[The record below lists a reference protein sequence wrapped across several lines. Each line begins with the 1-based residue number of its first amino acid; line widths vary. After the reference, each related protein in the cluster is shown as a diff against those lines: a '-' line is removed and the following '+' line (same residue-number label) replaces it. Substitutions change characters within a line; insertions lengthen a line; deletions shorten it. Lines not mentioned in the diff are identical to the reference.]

1 VLIIIVCKEILEKVL
16 SLRFFIA
23 VVMCIILLPGV
34 ILLRTAE
41 YTKKAAKVQK
51 EAEANMDHI
60 RNYPVES
67 SYRIRGATLTLPS
80 NILGIFSEGC
90 DARDGTAVE
99 LVLWRDPNF
108 QSTYSP
114 NPFVE
119 LLPTFDFVL
128 FVGLMMSLLALVFS
142 YDAISGELE
151 RGTLKLM
158 LSGQLPRSTLLLAK
172 WIGGLAVVT
181 VPFLISFLISLLI
194 VILYPG
200 VQMTPGDWIAVLLAF
215 FISLVY
221 IAAIFSLGLFISCIT
236 SRAATSI
243 ALLLLFWV
251 GLCWIIPNYG
261 RWVVTQIIRL
271 PTVSAIER
279 EKSTARREAEEWG
292 WKAYQKYAE
301 EHPEEAKTWYSMVVY
316 RSSMVKGDER
326 FAEALD
332 KIDANYRNLLN
343 MQVGLGRV
351 ICKVSPFAVYTDAVT
366 EVTGT
371 GIRERVRL
379 LQAVRR
385 YRHAFFDYAGQEFV
399 EHSEKKW
406 EVRQKGTKEW
416 PRFRIGDFPI
426 FSYQESRLRDKLKS
440 SSVDI
445 MLLLVWN
452 VIFFIGAYTSF
463 LRRSVA

>member
-1 VLIIIVCKEILEKVL
+1 MLSTIVWKEILEKVL

-23 VVMCIILLPGV
+23 VLMCIILLPGV
-34 ILLRTAE
+34 IILRTAA
-41 YTKKAAKVQK
+41 YTKKAHKAIK
-51 EAEANMDHI
+51 EAEANIDHI
-60 RNYPVES
+60 RNYPAET
-67 SYRIRGATLTLPS
+67 SYQIRGATLTLPL

-99 LVLWRDPNF
+99 LVWWRDPNF
-108 QSTYSP
+108 QGKYSP
-114 NPFVE
+114 NSFVD
-119 LLPTFDFVL
+119 LLPAFDFAL

-172 WIGGLAVVT
+172 WIGGLTVVT
-181 VPFLISFLISLLI
+181 LPFLISFLISLLI

-200 VQMTPGDWIAVLLAF
+200 TQMTPGHWIALLLVF

-221 IAAIFSLGLFISCIT
+221 IAAIFSFGLFISCIT

-261 RWVVTQIIRL
+261 RWVATQIIRL
-271 PTVSAIER
+271 PTVTAIER

-292 WKAYQKYAE
+292 WKTYLEWAQ
-301 EHPEEAKTWYSMVVY
+301 EHPEEEKTFYGWVAYGNSLLK
-316 RSSMVKGDER
+316 RDKR
-326 FAEALD
+326 FAEATD
-332 KIDANYRNLLN
+332 DIDANYRNLLN

-351 ICKVSPFAVYTDAVT
+351 ICGVSPFALYTDAVT
-366 EVTGT
+366 EITGT
-371 GIRERVRL
+371 GIRERGRV
-379 LQAVRR
+379 LQAIRR
-385 YRHAFFDYAGQEFV
+385 YRHAFFEFAGQEAV
-399 EHSEKKW
+399 EYYKKRW
-406 EVRQKGTKEW
+406 ELMQKGIEERPKY
-416 PRFRIGDFPI
+416 RIGDFPI

-440 SSVDI
+440 SFLDI
-445 MLLLVWN
+445 MILSVWN
-452 VIFFIGAYTSF
+452 VVFFIGAYASF
-463 LRRSVA
+463 LRRSIA

>member
-1 VLIIIVCKEILEKVL
+1 MLSTIVWKEILEKVL

-23 VVMCIILLPGV
+23 VLMCIILLPGV

-41 YTKKAAKVQK
+41 YTKKAERVQK
-51 EAEANMDHI
+51 EAEANIDHI
-60 RNYPVES
+60 RNYPAER
-67 SYRIRGATLTLPS
+67 SYRIRGATLTLPL

-119 LLPTFDFVL
+119 LLPAFDFAL

-158 LSGQLPRSTLLLAK
+158 LSGRLPRSTLLLAK
-172 WIGGLAVVT
+172 WIGGLTVVT
-181 VPFLISFLISLLI
+181 LPFLVSFLISLLI

-200 VQMTPGDWIAVLLAF
+200 TQMTPGHWIAVLLAF

-221 IAAIFSLGLFISCIT
+221 IAAIFSFGLFISCIT

-261 RWVVTQIIRL
+261 RWVTTQIIRL
-271 PTVSAIER
+271 PTVTSIER

-292 WKAYQKYAE
+292 WKTYQKYAE
-301 EHPEEAKTWYSMVVY
+301 EHPEEVKTWYSAVVY

-343 MQVGLGRV
+343 KQLGLGRV
-351 ICKVSPFAVYTDAVT
+351 ICRVSPFAVYTDAVT
-366 EVTGT
+366 EITGT
-371 GIRERVRL
+371 GVRERARF
-379 LQAVRR
+379 LQSVRR
-385 YRHAFFDYAGQEFV
+385 YRHAFFDYAGQQAV
-399 EHSEKKW
+399 EYLKMRW
-406 EVRQKGTKEW
+406 DLVQRQIKDW
-416 PRFRIGDFPI
+416 PRFQIGDFPI
-426 FSYQESRLRDKLKS
+426 FSYQESSLRDKLKS
-440 SSVDI
+440 SFLD
-445 MLLLVWN
+445 MLLLLVWN
-452 VIFFIGAYTSF
+452 VIFFVAAHASF